1 MKKVVCL
8 VWVMELKAHTGLGS
22 STTLKADEAIYN
34 KHRVPKY
41 IPFFPYIGLY
51 LIRYYTVK

>member
-1 MKKVVCL
+1 
-8 VWVMELKAHTGLGS
+8 MELKAHTGLGS